1 MKQAIGTL
9 TLLLMAASTWA
20 QNPATTLQSTQ
31 ANAQSVQQKKQAD
44 AKPAPGTNAKTPVL
58 TAKPVAHNT
67 AAPSQSAKPTTVAV
81 KPVAKTDPKASAI
94 AHSVPAAPA
103 AKPAAAAVKTPAAAP
118 KAAAKPSAQVA
129 ANHTTPAT
137 AQPVKSAPAKPAQ
150 ASVKTVSAKP
160 AQIAVKT
167 TPAAPAVKPVAV
179 KATPVAAKAPAP
191 AAPAAPAKEEASA
204 KVDVKDSSKPEGS
217 PKTEAEKSDNS
228 DKKETS
234 KYINVTGKRDPF
246 VSPVVT
252 QSEAGSGCSVGKKC
266 LAIDQISV
274 RGVVKSES
282 GMIAVVVNALDK
294 AYFLR
299 ENDPVF
305 NGYVEKITEDSIIF
319 KETYQDKLGKPFT
332 RDVTKRVQA
341 PAV

>member
-44 AKPAPGTNAKTPVL
+44 AKPAQGTNAKTPAP
-58 TAKPVAHNT
+58 TAKPIAHNT
-67 AAPSQSAKPTTVAV
+67 AAPSQNAKAAIVAV
-81 KPVAKTDPKASAI
+81 KPVAKTDPKASAT
-94 AHSVPAAPA
+94 AHSVAPAAPA
-103 AKPAAAAVKTPAAAP
+103 AKPAAVAVKTQAATH
-118 KAAAKPSAQVA
+118 KAVAKPSAQVA

-167 TPAAPAVKPVAV
+167 SPAASAVKPVAV
-179 KATPVAAKAPAP
+179 KAAPVAAKAP
-191 AAPAAPAKEEASA
+191 APAAPAKEEASA

-252 QSEAGSGCSVGKKC
+252 QSETGSGCSVGKKC

>member
-9 TLLLMAASTWA
+9 TLLLMAASAWA
-20 QNPATTLQSTQ
+20 QNPATTLKSTQ
-31 ANAQSVQQKKQAD
+31 ANVQNAQQQKQASSTQSS
-44 AKPAPGTNAKTPVL
+44 GT
-58 TAKPVAHNT
+58 
-67 AAPSQSAKPTTVAV
+67 SV
-81 KPVAKTDPKASAI
+81 KS
-94 AHSVPAAPA
+94 AAPA
-103 AKPAAAAVKTPAAAP
+103 AKPVVHAAASQAQSAKPNTVATKAPTTTAKAEPKASATAHSNVPVTHNAKPVAVAATAKTPVPAP
-118 KAAAKPSAQVA
+118 KAAVKPSAQVA
-129 ANHTTPAT
+129 ANHSSPAVKT
-137 AQPVKSAPAKPAQ
+137 APSKPAQ

-167 TPAAPAVKPVAV
+167 TPATVAVKPVAV
-179 KATPVAAKAPAP
+179 KAAVAKATP
-191 AAPAAPAKEEASA
+191 APAKEAVAA

-217 PKTEAEKSDNS
+217 PKAEAAKSDDS
-228 DKKETS
+228 EKKETS
-234 KYINVTGKRDPF
+234 KYINITGRHDPF
-246 VSPVVT
+246 VSPVVS
-252 QSEAGSGCSVGKKC
+252 QAESGSGCSVGKKC
-266 LAIDQISV
+266 LAIDQISI
-274 RGVVKSES
+274 RGVVKSDS

-319 KETYQDKLGKPFT
+319 KETYQDKLGKPLT